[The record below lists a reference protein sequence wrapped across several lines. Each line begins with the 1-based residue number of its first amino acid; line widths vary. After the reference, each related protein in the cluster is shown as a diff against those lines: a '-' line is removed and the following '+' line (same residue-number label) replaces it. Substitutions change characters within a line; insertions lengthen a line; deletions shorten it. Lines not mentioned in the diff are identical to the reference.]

1 MFINIIIALFKGF
14 LNDKNMEEM
23 DINLHKNLIKT
34 KISLE
39 IL

>member
-23 DINLHKNLIKT
+23 DIKTTENFNKNCDMT
-34 KISLE
+34 
-39 IL
+39 